1 MSKEEFSRDQNQGS
15 GGSRRHRE
23 EFEGIQQESR
33 EDGEKMQK
41 KGAHSNKGIGDER
54 NPIRESHKE

>member
-1 MSKEEFSRDQNQGS
+1 VSKEEFSREQNQRS
-15 GGSRRHRE
+15 GESRRHRE

-33 EDGEKMQK
+33 EDGKKMQE